1 MFLEH
6 VLLGQVFVYEARI
19 PRSSGLI
26 GKASVGL
33 REFVDVGTNVQWV
46 ILKDANGVYAG
57 EVCLVL
63 RYTKMSQ
70 TGINK
75 TPLLQHQKKTIH
87 TVAEPAATLRN
98 NRL

>member
-1 MFLEH
+1 MIRCLYLTRLQTHLTPCLIRTFLKH

-33 REFVDVGTNVQWV
+33 REFVDVRTNVQWV

-63 RYTKMSQ
+63 RYTKTSQ
-70 TGINK
+70 TGIN
-75 TPLLQHQKKTIH
+75 
-87 TVAEPAATLRN
+87 
-98 NRL
+98 